1 MRKRKLALSTGLVM
15 AVILTAASGCASP
28 RAVSGKPKVFESAE
42 PDKGEKILKVALLQ
56 MSSFQFDQESNK
68 LKGGKF
74 CRKAKESGAD
84 IALFPEIW
92 NIGYTAFDKK
102 KAGAKEQ
109 WQQRAIRRDSEFVK
123 FYQRLAKELDMAI
136 GITYLEKY
144 DGAAPRNSI
153 SLIDRRGKIVMTYA
167 KVHTCDFMAMEA
179 ACSPGDDFYVCDLD
193 TAKGGVKV
201 GAMICYDREA
211 PESAR
216 ILMLKGA
223 ELILT
228 PNACVLDNRRIAQFK
243 TRAFENTM
251 AVAMA
256 NYPKPKHNGRST
268 ACDGRGDVI
277 VKAGEDEG
285 IFLANIDL
293 EELRKWRGR
302 TIWGN
307 AYRRPH
313 RYGELI
319 SDQVEEPFIRKNA
332 FGEPF
337 ERSKR

>member
-1 MRKRKLALSTGLVM
+1 MRKSKLALSAVLVA
-15 AVILTAASGCASP
+15 AVVLTVVSGCASS
-28 RAVSGKPKVFESAE
+28 RGVSGEPKVFEGAE
-42 PDKGEKILKVALLQ
+42 QGKGKKILEVALLQ
-56 MSSFQFDQESNK
+56 MSSFEFDQEANK
-68 LKGGKF
+68 LKGGQF
-74 CRKAKESGAD
+74 CRKAKEAGAD
-84 IALFPEIW
+84 IALFPEMW
-92 NIGYTAFDKK
+92 NIGYTEFDEKQ
-102 KAGAKEQ
+102 AGAKEQ
-109 WQQRAIRRDSEFVK
+109 WQQRAISRDSEFIK
-123 FYQRLAKELDMAI
+123 YYQRLAKELDMAI

-144 DGAAPRNSI
+144 ERAAPRNSI
-153 SLIDRRGKIVMTYA
+153 SLIDRHGKIAIHYA
-167 KVHTCDFMAMEA
+167 KVHTCDFTVIEA
-179 ACSPGDDFYVCDLD
+179 ATGPGDDFYVCDLD
-193 TAKGGVKV
+193 TAKGMVKV
-201 GAMICYDREA
+201 GAMICYDREQ

-228 PNACVLDNRRIAQFK
+228 PNACVLHDRQVNQFK
-243 TRAFENTM
+243 TRAFENTV

-277 VKAGEDEG
+277 IEAGADEG
-285 IFLANIDL
+285 IYLASINL
-293 EELRKWRGR
+293 RKLRKWRQT

-307 AYRRPH
+307 AFRRPH

-319 SDQVEEPFIRKNA
+319 SDHVEEPFIRKNA